1 MKKNLKNKITKVI
14 VGMMLACSLLTLFG
28 GVSSEEVMSCVD
40 VIIGSDT
47 KN

>member
-1 MKKNLKNKITKVI
+1 MVA
-14 VGMMLACSLLTLFG
+14 GMILVCSLLTLFG
-28 GVSSEEVMSCVD
+28 GVSSAKVMSCVD